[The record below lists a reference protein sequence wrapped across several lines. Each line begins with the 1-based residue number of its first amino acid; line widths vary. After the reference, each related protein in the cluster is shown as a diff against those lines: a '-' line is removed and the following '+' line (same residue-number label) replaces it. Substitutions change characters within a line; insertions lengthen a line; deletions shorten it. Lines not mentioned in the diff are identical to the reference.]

1 MPTYEYRCNACGKE
15 FEYQQKMADDDLTKC
30 EACGEDKLEKLISWS
45 AFQLKGG
52 GWYKDLYASQSP
64 EQQKQAARDSVD
76 KGVPPKKED
85 KEKSDGASTTDA
97 AAKPPASD
105 GGGTA
110 GGSGGSSSSESGSS
124 SSGGSTPP
132 ASTGGTT
139 GGATTA
145 GGTSTSKSTS
155 KE

>member
-52 GWYKDLYASQSP
+52 GWYKDLYSKQTP
-64 EQQKQAARDSVD
+64 EQQKQTARDSVD
-76 KGVPPKKED
+76 KGVPPKK
-85 KEKSDGASTTDA
+85 DGDSAGSTEAT
-97 AAKPPASD
+97 KPAASD
-105 GGGTA
+105 SKAT
-110 GGSGGSSSSESGSS
+110 SGGSSESSGSS
-124 SSGGSTPP
+124 TPA
-132 ASTGGTT
+132 ASTSTA
-139 GGATTA
+139 GGAA
-145 GGTSTSKSTS
+145 GGGTSTGGGSSTS